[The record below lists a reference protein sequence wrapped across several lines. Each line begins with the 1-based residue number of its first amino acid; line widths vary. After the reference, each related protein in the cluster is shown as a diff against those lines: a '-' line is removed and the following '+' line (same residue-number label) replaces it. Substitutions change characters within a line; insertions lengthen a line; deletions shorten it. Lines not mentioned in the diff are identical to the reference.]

1 MSRTL
6 VHTSRQGD
14 GLKYEEIT
22 ASTTLSPSDNGTS
35 YYMGGN
41 SGEVDITLPAAAKG
55 LYFKFVTAAAIT
67 DHYKLVA
74 SPTDSFEGSVMVAGA
89 IVDVD
94 AADTIQVNDDAENI
108 GDYIECWSNGS
119 DWMVNG
125 NYLNSS
131 AITAA
136 G

>member
-6 VHTSRQGD
+6 THTSRQGD

-22 ASTTLSPSDNGTS
+22 ASATLSPSDSGTC
-35 YYMGGN
+35 YYLGVN
-41 SGEVDITLPAAAKG
+41 AAEADITLPTAAKG

-67 DHYKLVA
+67 EHYKLIA

-89 IVDVD
+89 IVDVN